1 MELPALLSGTATLPP
16 PELMRLLFSY
26 PYCNLIPQ
34 YFERTR
40 DFENGLRFVECC
52 SALLLSSGGTIPERE
67 AVRIR
72 GQLCTLELSM
82 LDHLNRWEEYLSRFE
97 ELLVCEELLC
107 TYAPRCAPDRFGRYL
122 LGRDASGALLVHQL
136 YLQEPRRRL
145 IERKLDR
152 LAAGKQVEHLKC
164 HQQERLTPDELSDRY
179 EQLERIFSWMKRYVE
194 TEAT

>member
-1 MELPALLSGTATLPP
+1 MELPTSLSGAATLPP

-52 SALLLSSGGTIPERE
+52 SALLLSSGGAIPERE
-67 AVRIR
+67 AAGIR
-72 GQLCTLELSM
+72 GQLCALEFSM

-97 ELLVCEELLC
+97 ELLVREELLC
-107 TYAPRCAPDRFGRYL
+107 TYAPSCAPDRFGRYL
-122 LGRDASGALLVHQL
+122 LGRDAGGALLVHQL

-145 IERKLDR
+145 VERKLAR
-152 LAAGKQVEHLKC
+152 RAAGKQVEHLKR
-164 HQQERLTPDELSDRY
+164 HQRERLAPDELSDRY
-179 EQLERIFSWMKRYVE
+179 EELEHLFSWMKRYAE